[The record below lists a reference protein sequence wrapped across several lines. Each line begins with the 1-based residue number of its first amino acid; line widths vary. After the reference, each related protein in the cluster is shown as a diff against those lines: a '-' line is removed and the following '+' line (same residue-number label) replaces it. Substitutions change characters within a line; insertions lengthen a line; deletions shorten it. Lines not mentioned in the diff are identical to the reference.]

1 METAS
6 SGRLALETR
15 APDALDALS
24 TVEAT
29 AWSSAGR
36 HDTVD
41 LVDLLARVVAGAA
54 RPRTADAANR
64 ARTQPLGRPSA

>member
-41 LVDLLARVVAGAA
+41 LVDLLARVVSGPHGLEPLTRPTVLGPSPWEGHGA
-54 RPRTADAANR
+54 
-64 ARTQPLGRPSA
+64 